1 MGQSVIK
8 NPRKIF
14 SQAGGGA
21 SDPTLSGRITI
32 LENNEYKITYFAE
45 ISNSTGTITIPTGAT
60 ILLDQFQG
68 GVDAYVCTIQNGQPT
83 GDFPQTGLGVTVDV
97 TSFDALG
104 DYTLSDTPSSYPV
117 ALIYILKI
125 KAKDYSNLDIT
136 KILDLEDIGIQQQID
151 ELDATKQDRQDE
163 VLSGGT
169 ITIGTFGGGGTDNDV
184 RVSATNWYIKS
195 TGLNYSTAGNTDFLD
210 IALSAAGLQRFVA
223 FYGDNTSTIT
233 KIDGTESEYATMPST
248 PANSVLIGY
257 ILVTDGSLG
266 AAPDLS
272 AYATINPRVR
282 VVASELT
289 PTLNVDTH
297 DELFITALA
306 GNITSMSTNLTG
318 ALANGRVL
326 VFKIKDNGVTR
337 TVTWGA
343 KFTNK
348 YVTLPTTTTANKE
361 LLILVKYNSATALL
375 EAIAW
380 IEQP

>member
-1 MGQSVIK
+1 M
-8 NPRKIF
+8 P
-14 SQAGGGA
+14 
-21 SDPTLSGRITI
+21 
-32 LENNEYKITYFAE
+32 ITYKE
-45 ISNSTGTITIPTGAT
+45 ITDYTQSHSVANYAALPAANTVPNELWYCINSQGTKWLPGSLGGTYYSNGWYFSDGLNWTWQETAFQASQVDVDAGVIT
-60 ILLDQFQG
+60 DQF
-68 GVDAYVCTIQNGQPT
+68 VSPKTLADASQWG
-83 GDFPQTGLGVTVDV
+83 
-97 TSFDALG
+97 
-104 DYTLSDTPSSYPV
+104 
-117 ALIYILKI
+117 
-125 KAKDYSNLDIT
+125 
-136 KILDLEDIGIQQQID
+136 
-151 ELDATKQDRQDE
+151 TKQDRQDE

-169 ITIGTFGGGGTDNDV
+169 ITIGTFGGSGTDNDV
-184 RVSATNWYIKS
+184 RVSATNWYIQS
-195 TGLNYSTAGNTDFLD
+195 TELNYSTAGNTDFLD

-223 FYGDNTSTIT
+223 FYGDNLSTIT
-233 KIDGTESEYATMPST
+233 KVEGTESEYATMPAT

-266 AAPDLS
+266 VAPDLS

-282 VVASELT
+282 VVASELI

-297 DELFITALA
+297 DELYITALA

-337 TVTWGA
+337 TINWGA

-348 YVTLPTTTTANKE
+348 YVTLPTSTTANKE

-375 EAIAW
+375 EAFAW